1 MSVHHHHHR
10 LLIVDDNRG
19 DITLMLQAIGDAG
32 VAVDPVTADG
42 ATAAFALLRALAVD
56 ALPDAIVLDL
66 RMPVIDGLTALTI
79 LKASAPLDQ
88 IPVVVLTSSES
99 PVDRVECLRAGAAC
113 YASKPMT
120 IAGYVDLAKSLAQSL
135 EHGFASCGADNG

>member
-66 RMPVIDGLTALTI
+66 RMPVIDGLATLRA
-79 LKASAPLDQ
+79 LKAEPAWAA
-88 IPVVVLTSSES
+88 IPVIVFSSSRYPKEQA
-99 PVDRVECLRAGAAC
+99 ECLQAGAVC
-113 YASKPMT
+113 VQVKPQT
-120 IAGYVDLAKSLAQSL
+120 WDQYLALAAGLQAF
-135 EHGFASCGADNG
+135 FARGCTPD